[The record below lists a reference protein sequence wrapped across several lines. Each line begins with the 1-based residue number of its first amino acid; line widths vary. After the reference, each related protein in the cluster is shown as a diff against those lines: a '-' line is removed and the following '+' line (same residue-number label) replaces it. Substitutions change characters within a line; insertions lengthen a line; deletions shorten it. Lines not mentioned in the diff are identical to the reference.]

1 MAEIGR
7 VIAKRYLLQRLI
19 KQGQHCAV
27 YQGVDQVLQRAVAV
41 KVVPAVHIAA
51 YQAALHATASFSHPN
66 IVGTYDLVVEPETLY
81 LVQEFI
87 DGYDFSALLQI
98 QLSAYEV
105 ADLGVQICQA
115 LLYAG
120 SPSRRICHGD
130 LTPSAVKRDRRGRAR
145 VNNFALP
152 CDLYY
157 FMGWSIVGGDGA
169 AISDRELPWGQQT
182 EGRQADDTRA
192 VGLLLYQLLTPR
204 LPGATTVEPPANGQ
218 LRFLRGVPAELC
230 EIIARAVVRHHPQ
243 HISTPEVLYTE
254 LKTVA
259 EALEP
264 PIAVAVGSGYAAEE
278 PVGPGQFPAPD
289 LPGTYEA
296 GKLVQALPM
305 RDAAIATDFSPYPS
319 ELGAQVAGIEHS
331 PAAPTVVEMPVKLAA
346 ARQAAYSDIA
356 PQSRRPGLLVLLLIG
371 MVLFALFF
379 IVGYYLATFVVHP

>member
-1 MAEIGR
+1 
-7 VIAKRYLLQRLI
+7 
-19 KQGQHCAV
+19 
-27 YQGVDQVLQRAVAV
+27 
-41 KVVPAVHIAA
+41 
-51 YQAALHATASFSHPN
+51 
-66 IVGTYDLVVEPETLY
+66 
-81 LVQEFI
+81 
-87 DGYDFSALLQI
+87 
-98 QLSAYEV
+98 
-105 ADLGVQICQA
+105 
-115 LLYAG
+115 
-120 SPSRRICHGD
+120 
-130 LTPSAVKRDRRGRAR
+130 
-145 VNNFALP
+145 
-152 CDLYY
+152 
-157 FMGWSIVGGDGA
+157 
-169 AISDRELPWGQQT
+169 
-182 EGRQADDTRA
+182 
-192 VGLLLYQLLTPR
+192 
-204 LPGATTVEPPANGQ
+204 